1 METISEKQQD
11 YLRTLMGNQ
20 YSVLKI
26 TPEELVSNYLDS
38 QEATFENLSKSDA
51 SILIGL
57 LSALNKYEKKV
68 K

>member
-20 YSVLKI
+20 YPILNI
-26 TPEELVSNYLDS
+26 TPEELVSKYLDS
-38 QEATFENLSKSDA
+38 QEANFDNLSKADA
-51 SILIGL
+51 SVLIGV

>member
-20 YSVLKI
+20 YSVLNV
-26 TPEELVSNYLDS
+26 TPEELVSKYLDS
-38 QEATFENLSKSDA
+38 QEANFDNLSKADA
-51 SILIGL
+51 SVLIGV

>member
-20 YSVLKI
+20 YSILNI
-26 TPEELVSNYLDS
+26 TPEELVGNYLDS
-38 QEATFENLSKSDA
+38 QEVTFDTLSKSDA
-51 SILIGL
+51 SVLIGV

>member
-20 YSVLKI
+20 YSVLNV
-26 TPEELVSNYLDS
+26 TPEELVSKYLDS
-38 QEATFENLSKSDA
+38 QEATFNNLSKADA
-51 SILIGL
+51 SVLIGV

>member
-38 QEATFENLSKSDA
+38 QEATFDNLSKSDA

>member
-11 YLRTLMGNQ
+11 YLRTLMSNN
-20 YSVLKI
+20 YSVLNV
-26 TPEELVSNYLDS
+26 TPEELVSKYLDS
-38 QEATFENLSKSDA
+38 QGATFDNLSKADA
-51 SILIGL
+51 SVLIGV